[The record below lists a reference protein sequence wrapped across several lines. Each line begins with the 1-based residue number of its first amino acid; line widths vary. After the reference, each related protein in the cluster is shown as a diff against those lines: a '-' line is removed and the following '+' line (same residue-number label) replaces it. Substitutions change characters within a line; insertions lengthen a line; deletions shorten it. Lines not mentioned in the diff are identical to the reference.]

1 MAKETFDIVVS
12 VNGNDEEADTIEV
25 EVDPRLVGNV
35 NLTVTSGGGSTS
47 LVSAKV
53 PFDVSEIRLD
63 FEAAPVGSRM
73 LQDVER
79 DQVDENR
86 ERLENE
92 KSKKVKKEVKKEKEG
107 VPA

>member
-1 MAKETFDIVVS
+1 MAKETFDVVVS

-35 NLTVTSGGGSTS
+35 HLTVTSAGGSTS

-53 PFDVSEIRLD
+53 PFDVSEIRLN

-79 DQVDENR
+79 EQADANR
-86 ERLENE
+86 ERLETE
-92 KSKKVKKEVKKEKEG
+92 KSKKTKKKK
-107 VPA
+107 VST